1 MSSKNGGDSDSITR
15 RELFGAASL
24 AAAGLTVWGTSEA
37 TSAAAQRAPGKH
49 EPLEGFKYDIEASEG
64 WVGEAG
70 SAKEANV
77 SEFPVSKSMA
87 GVSMRLKP
95 GGLRELHWHAVAAE
109 WAYVIEGNVRTTVIA
124 PNGQAES
131 SDFGPGD
138 VWYFPK
144 GHGHALQCL
153 GPGDAHFVLVF
164 DSGYFSEF
172 GTFSI
177 TDWVGHTP
185 VAVAARNLGLP
196 ESVVAN
202 LPKQELYITPG
213 KVPPPM
219 PEAFRNGDPQE
230 NQFPHKFR
238 LGATKPIVFPGGEQ
252 RIVSSL
258 EFPIQKT
265 VTGVVQ
271 ELKPGAL
278 RELHWHPNADEWQF
292 YLSGKSRVTIFGAHG
307 RVATE
312 EFKPGQIAF
321 IQQGFGHFVEQVGD
335 ETTRILIVFNSPVYE
350 EISISGWLAANPP
363 SMLADN
369 FKLTP
374 DQVARLPKA
383 AQGILG

>member
-1 MSSKNGGDSDSITR
+1 MSWEIGKPGWMTR
-15 RELFGAASL
+15 RELFGAAS
-24 AAAGLTVWGTSEA
+24 ATAAGMTAWSLAGASR
-37 TSAAAQRAPGKH
+37 AAAQKAPGKH
-49 EPLEGFKYDIEASEG
+49 EPLENFKYDIEASEG

-70 SAKEANV
+70 SAKEGNV
-77 SEFPVSKSMA
+77 SEFPVSKSLA

-95 GGLRELHWHAVAAE
+95 GGLRELHWHATAAE
-109 WAYVIEGNVRTTVIA
+109 WAYVVEGNVRTTVIA

-131 SDFGPGD
+131 ADFGPGD

-164 DSGYFSEF
+164 DDGEFSEF

-177 TDWVGHTP
+177 TDWLGHTP
-185 VAVAARNLGLP
+185 AAVVSRNLGMAGAVAAG
-196 ESVVAN
+196 

-213 KVPPPM
+213 KIPPAI
-219 PEAFRNGDPQE
+219 PENFRNGDPLA
-230 NQFPHKFR
+230 NQSPHKFR
-238 LGATKPIVFPGGEQ
+238 LGAMKPMMFPGGEE
-252 RIVSSL
+252 RIVSSV

-271 ELKPGAL
+271 DLKPGAL

-292 YLSGKSRVTIFGAHG
+292 YLAGQSRVTIFGAHG
-307 RVATE
+307 RTATE
-312 EFKPGQIAF
+312 EFKPGQVAF
-321 IQQGFGHFVEQVGD
+321 IRQGFGHFVEQVGD
-335 ETTRILIVFNSPVYE
+335 EPTRILIVFNSPVYE

-363 SMLADN
+363 SLIADN

-374 DQVARLPKA
+374 EQVSRLPKSA
-383 AQGILG
+383 LGILG

>member
-1 MSSKNGGDSDSITR
+1 
-15 RELFGAASL
+15 
-24 AAAGLTVWGTSEA
+24 
-37 TSAAAQRAPGKH
+37 
-49 EPLEGFKYDIEASEG
+49 
-64 WVGEAG
+64 
-70 SAKEANV
+70 
-77 SEFPVSKSMA
+77 
-87 GVSMRLKP
+87 
-95 GGLRELHWHAVAAE
+95 
-109 WAYVIEGNVRTTVIA
+109 
-124 PNGQAES
+124 
-131 SDFGPGD
+131 
-138 VWYFPK
+138 
-144 GHGHALQCL
+144 
-153 GPGDAHFVLVF
+153 
-164 DSGYFSEF
+164 
-172 GTFSI
+172 
-177 TDWVGHTP
+177 
-185 VAVAARNLGLP
+185 
-196 ESVVAN
+196 
-202 LPKQELYITPG
+202 
-213 KVPPPM
+213 M

-374 DQVARLPKA
+374 DQVARLPKT